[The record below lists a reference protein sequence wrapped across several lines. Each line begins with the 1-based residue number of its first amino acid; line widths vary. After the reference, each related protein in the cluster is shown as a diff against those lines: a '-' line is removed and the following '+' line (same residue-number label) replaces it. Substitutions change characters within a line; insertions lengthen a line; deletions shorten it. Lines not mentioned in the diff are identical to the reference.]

1 MAKLRAC
8 SPEHLLKKAMSEEH
22 RVLPVATLLDGVE
35 VPQLLIG
42 WMNNWS
48 YAGDVPCSPW
58 RSAMTLP
65 RELKLGEYDGKPL
78 LCSTVV
84 KEIEG
89 IAESW
94 QDVSGS
100 FAAGDAYQLRVTVA
114 LDQNTTIALSNAT
127 GEKYEME
134 VLAMERKL
142 LVRRSGQTGSK
153 DFNGSFSIP
162 SMQAPLCVNGN
173 SVTLDIFVD
182 QSSVEVFTQEGTM
195 ALTNLVFPS
204 SIYNQLSVEGAA
216 AECQVRQLKRIW
228 K

>member
-1 MAKLRAC
+1 MDNYA
-8 SPEHLLKKAMSEEH
+8 
-22 RVLPVATLLDGVE
+22 GVTWSNTGDRKM
-35 VPQLLIG
+35 LIG

-65 RELKLGEYDGKPL
+65 RELKLGKYDGKPL

-114 LDQNTTIALSNAT
+114 LDQNTTIA
-127 GEKYEME
+127 
-134 VLAMERKL
+134 
-142 LVRRSGQTGSK
+142 
-153 DFNGSFSIP
+153 
-162 SMQAPLCVNGN
+162 PLC
-173 SVTLDIFVD
+173 
-182 QSSVEVFTQEGTM
+182 
-195 ALTNLVFPS
+195 
-204 SIYNQLSVEGAA
+204 
-216 AECQVRQLKRIW
+216 
-228 K
+228 

>member
-1 MAKLRAC
+1 
-8 SPEHLLKKAMSEEH
+8 
-22 RVLPVATLLDGVE
+22 
-35 VPQLLIG
+35 
-42 WMNNWS
+42 
-48 YAGDVPCSPW
+48 
-58 RSAMTLP
+58 
-65 RELKLGEYDGKPL
+65 
-78 LCSTVV
+78 
-84 KEIEG
+84 
-89 IAESW
+89 
-94 QDVSGS
+94 
-100 FAAGDAYQLRVTVA
+100 
-114 LDQNTTIALSNAT
+114 
-127 GEKYEME
+127 ME

-204 SIYNQLSVEGAA
+204 SIYNQLSVEGEA